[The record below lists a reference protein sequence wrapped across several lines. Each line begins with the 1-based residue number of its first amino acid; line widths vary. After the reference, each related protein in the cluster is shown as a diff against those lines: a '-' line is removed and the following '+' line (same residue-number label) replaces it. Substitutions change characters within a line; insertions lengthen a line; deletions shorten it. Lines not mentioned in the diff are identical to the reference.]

1 MAANVSQ
8 GAKLQKTISAVLTD
22 IGDITGISISGI
34 TRTEIDVTSLAD
46 TAKKYLMGTTDA
58 GTIEVQFNYDDTMTV
73 GNSLMVPGGAN
84 GTTLETVSLAYKII
98 VPCGFTGAVPPVAM
112 FQGITFNAFTQS
124 FSVEAAVDSQLT
136 GSLTLRIDG
145 PIAFAACA

>member
-8 GAKLQKTISAVLTD
+8 GAKLQKTISSVLTD

-34 TRTEIDVTSLAD
+34 TRTEIDVTALAD

-58 GTIEVQFNYDDTMTV
+58 GTIEVQFNYDDTLTV
-73 GNSLMVPGGAN
+73 GTSLMVPGGAN

-98 VPCGFTGAVPPVAM
+98 VPCGYTVGNVAM
-112 FQGITFNAFTQS
+112 FQGITFNAFMQS
-124 FSVEAAVDSQLT
+124 FSVEAAVDTQLT

>member
-8 GAKLQKTISAVLTD
+8 GSKLQKTVISTLTD
-22 IGDITGISISGI
+22 VGDITGISIAGI

-58 GTIEVQFNYDDTMTV
+58 GTIEIQFNYDDTMTV
-73 GNSLMVPGGAN
+73 GGLALVPGGAS
-84 GTTLETVSLAYKII
+84 GTTLETTSVAYKII
-98 VPCGFTGAVPPVAM
+98 VPCGASTT
-112 FQGITFNAFTQS
+112 QGITFNAFQQS